1 MCEGEGRG
9 LCVGEGQTPSSY
21 TWYVPFLVF
30 DDLNVMFLCEVHCLI
45 PVLPHACVQEI
56 ILHTNTVVV
65 LGGGGGGY
73 MYVRMYV
80 PAYVVLHSWTVGT
93 KWEGAIVMPSSSSCH

>member
-1 MCEGEGRG
+1 MREQSVCEGEGRGLCVGEGGCVCEGEGRGLCVGEGRCVCEGEGRG

-56 ILHTNTVVV
+56 SLHTSTAS
-65 LGGGGGGY
+65 
-73 MYVRMYV
+73 M
-80 PAYVVLHSWTVGT
+80 
-93 KWEGAIVMPSSSSCH
+93 